1 MNTKN
6 STASST
12 ELLHI
17 GGIGFMFEVNQALKH
32 NLISLN
38 VLAFFDGVQESKEV
52 TDDCAFPL
60 AKPNTN
66 LYQSIFQNVG
76 CDWVVCSDGVFRKC
90 PIVRCLINHNSIIRT
105 EMFHIDRTICDENI
119 AGFISL

>member
-1 MNTKN
+1 MKNTII
-6 STASST
+6 SIAD
-12 ELLHI
+12 
-17 GGIGFMFEVNQALKH
+17 IGFMFEVSTTLKY
-32 NLISLN
+32 NLISPD
-38 VLAFFDGVQESKEV
+38 VLAFFDGVLESEEV
-52 TDDCAFPL
+52 NGDCAFPL

-105 EMFHIDRTICDENI
+105 EIFHIDRTICDENI